1 LKVGYY
7 SPLPPEPSGI
17 ADYSA
22 LLLPALARRV
32 DVSVASRLRPGS
44 SNEVDVRLYH
54 LGNDPRGHGW
64 IVEELRR
71 QPGVVVLHEVALH
84 ELVAGLTLGRGDPDA
99 YLDAVEQE
107 DGQEGRLLAQSSL
120 EGLLPPL
127 WEVRPLEFPLVD
139 ALLANALG
147 VIVHSRF
154 AEQRLAERGYER
166 KVWRIPFPA
175 RTPGEAGDA
184 GLPEGRAPVVSSL
197 GGLTYHKRIPQLLA
211 AFGRLRRSFPDAL
224 LVLAGSGGDSLQL
237 DARLERLGLVRDRDV
252 LVLGRVPGER
262 FLALMARSDICVSL
276 RWPTLGETSASVI
289 DALALGKAVVVSD
302 LGWYSEL
309 PDGVVAK
316 VPVDGREGD
325 LLSATLE
332 LLAEDGRVR
341 DVLGAAAA
349 DYASRE
355 HDVAR
360 TAEAYVQAL
369 AQAAG
374 GNGSG

>member
-22 LLLPALARRV
+22 LLLPELERRV
-32 DVSVASRLRPGS
+32 DVAVASRLRPRS
-44 SNEVDVRLYH
+44 SNGVDVRLYH
-54 LGNDPRGHGW
+54 LGNDPGGHAW

-71 QPGVVVLHEVALH
+71 SSGVVVLHEVALH
-84 ELVAGLTLGRGDPDA
+84 ELVAGLTLGRGQPGP
-99 YLDAVEQE
+99 YLDAVERE
-107 DGQEGRLLAQSSL
+107 DGPEARLLAQASL
-120 EGLLPPL
+120 EGLVPPL
-127 WEVRPLEFPLVD
+127 WEVRPLEFPLVGG
-139 ALLANALG
+139 LLENALG

-154 AEQRLAERGYER
+154 AERQLAERGYGG

-175 RTPGEAGDA
+175 GTPGEAGDP
-184 GLPEGRAPVVSSL
+184 GLPEGRAPIVASL

-211 AFGRLRRSFPDAL
+211 AFARLRRSLPDAL
-224 LVLAGSGGDSLQL
+224 LVLAGSGGESLQL

-262 FLALMARSDICVSL
+262 FLSLMARSDICLSL

-289 DALALGKAVVVSD
+289 DALGLGRAVVVSD

-316 VPVDGREGD
+316 VPVDDHEGD
-325 LLSATLE
+325 LLAATLE
-332 LLAEDGRVR
+332 LLAENGRVR
-341 DVLGAAAA
+341 EGLGRAAA
-349 DYASRE
+349 DYTRRE
-355 HDVAR
+355 HDLGR
-360 TAEAYVQAL
+360 TADAYVQAL
-369 AQAAG
+369 VEAAG
-374 GNGSG
+374 GNGSA